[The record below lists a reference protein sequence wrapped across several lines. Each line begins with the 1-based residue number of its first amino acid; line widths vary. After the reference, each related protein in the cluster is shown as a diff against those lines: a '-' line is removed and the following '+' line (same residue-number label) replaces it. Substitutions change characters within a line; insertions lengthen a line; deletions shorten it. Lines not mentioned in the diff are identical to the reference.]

1 MLMMVAHQR
10 ETVVE
15 GIKHLLDIEF
25 LTQLLPQTVNQEGW
39 VQLWG
44 LILPSPERPLV
55 TLVL

>member
-15 GIKHLLDIEF
+15 GVKHLLDVEF
-25 LTQLLPQTVNQEGW
+25 LAQLLAQAVNQEGR

-44 LILPSPERPLV
+44 LILPSP
-55 TLVL
+55 

>member
-15 GIKHLLDIEF
+15 GVQHLLDVEF
-25 LTQLLPQTVNQEGW
+25 LAQLLAQAVNQEGR

-44 LILPSPERPLV
+44 LILLSPERPLV